1 MDSINRQIA
10 IIKPKKPYV
19 NWINSLPGMD
29 EPSSIESLNNDCT
42 ALLLPH
48 FDDDDDSLKFIKKY
62 IGKYLRLNLIV
73 GVPVKMHGRRKEPMT
88 YFVNG
93 SKLNSIQ
100 RSSILVRKPSE
111 LMYIEP
117 TKNALTHVSRT
128 TPTVGR
134 TGN

>member
-48 FDDDDDSLKFIKKY
+48 FDDDDESLKFIKRIYRKIFEIELDSWSTGENAWPKKRTY
-62 IGKYLRLNLIV
+62 DLFREWFKIEFHSEVFDFGKGAIGIDVY
-73 GVPVKMHGRRKEPMT
+73 
-88 YFVNG
+88 
-93 SKLNSIQ
+93 
-100 RSSILVRKPSE
+100 
-111 LMYIEP
+111 
-117 TKNALTHVSRT
+117 
-128 TPTVGR
+128 
-134 TGN
+134 